1 MLMTRPETTSQ
12 QPAHLKI
19 SNKFCPF
26 RTGTNQ
32 AGARK
37 KHSDESALHRKDA
50 MTKKPTIQ
58 DIRKKIDAADDQILK
73 LLKLRIGYARDIGK
87 LKTETR
93 RAKWDPKREREI
105 YTRLLRENDGVFP
118 EKSLVSIFHEIITSC
133 RLSQKKIEVAY
144 LGPEATFTHLAGVQ
158 YFGHS
163 ATYKPLESI
172 DEVFRE
178 VKKGRTQYGIVPV
191 ENSIEGAVFSTLDSF
206 MKYSV
211 KICGEIQLPITHNL
225 VCRSGDMADI
235 QTVASHAQPL
245 AQCRE
250 WLKKNL
256 PDIPTLPV
264 FSTGAAA
271 QMAAN
276 NPNIGAIASSLA
288 IKTYE
293 LQVVVK
299 GIEDYQGNTTRFLVL
314 GPKSPGKSGSDKT
327 SLLLGLVDRPGSLNE
342 VLTIL
347 SSKNVNLAKIESRP
361 VKGKQWTY
369 LFFIDMLGHIEEPVI
384 EEACNILRQTCA
396 YYEWLG
402 SYPQA
407 ELTE

>member
-1 MLMTRPETTSQ
+1 
-12 QPAHLKI
+12 
-19 SNKFCPF
+19 
-26 RTGTNQ
+26 
-32 AGARK
+32 
-37 KHSDESALHRKDA
+37 
-50 MTKKPTIQ
+50 MTKKPTIRDLRQ
-58 DIRKKIDAADDQILK
+58 KIDAGDDKILE
-73 LLKLRIGYARDIGK
+73 LLKYRIGYAQEIGK
-87 LKTETR
+87 LKAETK
-93 RAKWDPKREREI
+93 RAKWDPKRERDI
-105 YTRLLRENDGVFP
+105 YSRLIEENDNVFP
-118 EKSLVSIFHEIITSC
+118 EKSLISIFHEIITSC

-144 LGPEATFTHLAGVQ
+144 LGPEATFTHLAGVR

-163 ATYKPLESI
+163 ASYKALESI
-172 DEVFRE
+172 DEVFSE
-178 VKKGRTQYGIVPV
+178 VDKSRTQYGIVPV

-225 VCRSGDMADI
+225 VCRSGNIGDI

-256 PDIPTLPV
+256 PSIPTLPV

-299 GIEDYQGNTTRFLVL
+299 GIEDYQGNTTRFLVI
-314 GPKSPGKSGSDKT
+314 GKKSPNTSGNDKT
-327 SLLLGLVDRPGSLNE
+327 SLLLGLLDRPGALNE

-347 SSKNVNLAKIESRP
+347 SSKNINLAKIESRP

-369 LFFIDMLGHIEEPVI
+369 LFFLDMLGHMEDPVI
-384 EEACNILRQTCA
+384 GEACNILRQTCS

-407 ELTE
+407 GVLE

>member
-1 MLMTRPETTSQ
+1 
-12 QPAHLKI
+12 
-19 SNKFCPF
+19 
-26 RTGTNQ
+26 
-32 AGARK
+32 
-37 KHSDESALHRKDA
+37 
-50 MTKKPTIQ
+50 MTKPTNIL
-58 DIRKKIDAADDQILK
+58 DIRNKIDAIDNKILE
-73 LLKLRIGYARDIGK
+73 LLKDRINSAKSIGK
-87 LKTETR
+87 LKDASS

-105 YTRLLRENDGVFP
+105 FERLLLENKGVFP
-118 EKSLVSIFHEIITSC
+118 EHSLTSIFHEIITTC
-133 RLSQKKIEVAY
+133 RLSQKKIEVSY
-144 LGPEATFTHLAGVQ
+144 LGPEATFTHLAGVK

-163 ATYKPLESI
+163 ANYKAMESI
-172 DEVFRE
+172 DEVFSE
-178 VKKGRTQYGIVPV
+178 VEKGRTNYGIVPV
-191 ENSIEGAVFSTLDSF
+191 ENTIEGAVFSTLDSF

-225 VCRSGDMADI
+225 VNRSGNIEDI

-256 PDIPTLPV
+256 PSVPTLPV

-288 IKTYE
+288 IKTYQ

-299 GIEDYQGNTTRFLVL
+299 GIEDYQGNTTRFLVI
-314 GPKSPGKSGSDKT
+314 GRKSPVKSGNDKT
-327 SLLLGLVDRPGSLNE
+327 SLLLGLLDRPGALNE

-347 SSKNVNLAKIESRP
+347 SSKNINLAKIESRP

-369 LFFIDMLGHIEEPVI
+369 LFFLDMIGHIEDPVI
-384 EEACNILRQTCA
+384 AEACEMLRGTSS
-396 YYEWLG
+396 YFEWLG
-402 SYPQA
+402 SYP
-407 ELTE
+407 LTENPEP